1 MSNIKFRTS
10 NQKMLQIKNLKTYF
24 FLSQGTAKAVDNVSL
39 TLNPGETLALVGESG
54 CGKSMLA
61 LSILRLV
68 PTPPGKIVHGKIE
81 FNGQD
86 LLLLSEKQMQKIRGN
101 KISMIFQE
109 PMTALNPVLRIG
121 EQICEPLIYHQ
132 GLSRNQAR
140 EKALKLMQQVG
151 IPDPEKRFFAF
162 PHSLSGGMR
171 QRIVIA
177 MALSCSP
184 KIILADEPTTALDVT
199 IQAQILNLLQKM
211 QKTNNMAII
220 LITHDLGLVARTC
233 QRVNVMYAGKIVEQS
248 PVREIFN
255 SPLHPYTQGLL
266 DSLPRIDKDKKL
278 LPIPGTVPDLLNLP
292 SGCAFHPR
300 CKLKKPI
307 CQQKEPPLFS
317 YSQTRK
323 VKCWLYHL

>member
-68 PTPPGKIVHGKIE
+68 PAPGKIIHGQIK

-151 IPDPEKRFFAF
+151 IPDPEKRFFDF

>member
-24 FLSQGTAKAVDNVSL
+24 FLSQGIAKAVDNVSL

-68 PTPPGKIVHGKIE
+68 PAPGKIIHGQIK

-151 IPDPEKRFFAF
+151 IPDPEKRFFDF

>member
-68 PTPPGKIVHGKIE
+68 PAPGKIIHGQIK

>member
-1 MSNIKFRTS
+1 
-10 NQKMLQIKNLKTYF
+10 MLQIKNLKTYF

-68 PTPPGKIVHGKIE
+68 PAPGKIIHGQIK

-248 PVREIFN
+248 TVKELFN

-266 DSLPRIDKDKKL
+266 DSLPRIDKDKEL
-278 LPIPGTVPDLLNLP
+278 LPIRGTVPDLLNLP
-292 SGCAFHPR
+292 PGCAFHPR
-300 CKLKKPI
+300 CKFKKPI
-307 CQQKEPPLFS
+307 CQQKEPPLLS
-317 YSQTRK
+317 LSQARK
-323 VKCWLYHL
+323 VKCWLYCEGRQIGR

>member
-1 MSNIKFRTS
+1 
-10 NQKMLQIKNLKTYF
+10 MLQIKNLKTYF

-68 PTPPGKIVHGKIE
+68 PAPGKIIHGQIK

-323 VKCWLYHL
+323 IKCWLYYL

>member
-1 MSNIKFRTS
+1 
-10 NQKMLQIKNLKTYF
+10 MLQIKNLKTYF

-68 PTPPGKIVHGKIE
+68 PAPGKIIHGQIK

-151 IPDPEKRFFAF
+151 IPDPEKRFFDF

>member
-1 MSNIKFRTS
+1 
-10 NQKMLQIKNLKTYF
+10 MLQIKNLKTYF
-24 FLSQGTAKAVDNVSL
+24 FLSHGIARAVDNVSL

-68 PTPPGKIVHGKIE
+68 PAPGKIIHGQIK

-151 IPDPEKRFFAF
+151 IPDPEKRFFDF
-162 PHSLSGGMR
+162 PHRLSGGMR

-211 QKTNNMAII
+211 QETNNMATI

-248 PVREIFN
+248 TVKELFN

-266 DSLPRIDKDKKL
+266 DSLPRIDKDKEL
-278 LPIPGTVPDLLNLP
+278 LPIRGTVPDLLNLP
-292 SGCAFHPR
+292 PGCAFHPR
-300 CKLKKPI
+300 CKFKKPI
-307 CQQKEPPLFS
+307 CQQKEPPLLS
-317 YSQTRK
+317 LSQARK
-323 VKCWLYHL
+323 VKCWLYCEGRQIGR

>member
-1 MSNIKFRTS
+1 
-10 NQKMLQIKNLKTYF
+10 MLQIKNLKTYF

-68 PTPPGKIVHGKIE
+68 PAPGKIIHGQIK

-151 IPDPEKRFFAF
+151 IPDPEKRFFDF
-162 PHSLSGGMR
+162 PHRLSGGMR

>member
-1 MSNIKFRTS
+1 
-10 NQKMLQIKNLKTYF
+10 MLQIKNLRTYF
-24 FLSQGTAKAVDNVSL
+24 FLSQGIAKAVDDVSL

-121 EQICEPLIYHQ
+121 EQLCEPLIYHQ
-132 GLSRNQAR
+132 GLSRNQAK
-140 EKALKLMQQVG
+140 EKALKLMQEVG
-151 IPDPEKRFFAF
+151 IPDPERRFFDF
-162 PHSLSGGMR
+162 PHQLSGGMR

-211 QKTNNMAII
+211 QKTNNTATV
-220 LITHDLGLVARTC
+220 LITHDLGLVASTC

-248 PVREIFN
+248 PVKELFKD
-255 SPLHPYTQGLL
+255 PLHPYTQGLL
-266 DSLPRIDKDKKL
+266 DSLPRIDKDKEL
-278 LPIPGTVPDLLNLP
+278 IPIRGSVPNLLNLP
-292 SGCAFHPR
+292 PGCAFHPR
-300 CKLKKPI
+300 CKFKKTI
-307 CQQKEPPLFS
+307 CQQKEPPLLS
-317 YSQTRK
+317 HSQTRK
-323 VKCWLYHL
+323 VKCWLY

>member
-1 MSNIKFRTS
+1 
-10 NQKMLQIKNLKTYF
+10 MLQIKNLKTYF

-68 PTPPGKIVHGKIE
+68 PAPGKIIHGQIK

-151 IPDPEKRFFAF
+151 IPDRKKDFLLF
-162 PHSLSGGMR
+162 H
-171 QRIVIA
+171 
-177 MALSCSP
+177 
-184 KIILADEPTTALDVT
+184 TA
-199 IQAQILNLLQKM
+199 
-211 QKTNNMAII
+211 
-220 LITHDLGLVARTC
+220 
-233 QRVNVMYAGKIVEQS
+233 
-248 PVREIFN
+248 
-255 SPLHPYTQGLL
+255 
-266 DSLPRIDKDKKL
+266 
-278 LPIPGTVPDLLNLP
+278 
-292 SGCAFHPR
+292 
-300 CKLKKPI
+300 
-307 CQQKEPPLFS
+307 
-317 YSQTRK
+317 
-323 VKCWLYHL
+323 